1 MPGAVHLGRGAPD
14 PSNVTSRCNFFR
26 CCIVDRGE
34 VDVVDETGLTHLL
47 HRRLKAQADMF
58 AALTSH
64 PTLIGTGREDA
75 LAELLRQFMPR
86 RFEIL
91 QGTVAVVDED
101 DHPMRSTHQLDLIA
115 VDTTDF
121 PTLLR
126 SGNIAVV
133 AAQSVRAVMEV
144 KSSLRRGASF
154 VSALVQVARARQL
167 VDSDGLVFTGLFSF
181 GAPTGSGTLRDWL
194 TDVVALRDLLVT
206 QHGDPHIVEI
216 RDALLTTA
224 DGDMKVADEEELLAV
239 LANRNLPDVIAA
251 DQRAVA
257 RKDARRARLIST
269 RSFEEGMRC
278 RRS

>member
-1 MPGAVHLGRGAPD
+1 
-14 PSNVTSRCNFFR
+14 
-26 CCIVDRGE
+26 
-34 VDVVDETGLTHLL
+34 
-47 HRRLKAQADMF
+47 
-58 AALTSH
+58 
-64 PTLIGTGREDA
+64 
-75 LAELLRQFMPR
+75 
-86 RFEIL
+86 
-91 QGTVAVVDED
+91 
-101 DHPMRSTHQLDLIA
+101 MRSTHQLDLIA

-224 DGDMKVADEEELLAV
+224 DGDMKIADEEELLAV

-251 DQRAVA
+251 DQGAVA
-257 RKDARRARLIST
+257 RKDARRGAPDFYTFFRGGDEVPPIMIDHLIDQLGAATTSGIGRAFDVVRAHLAIDVSSDLYDLPLVEPTRPAPSAR
-269 RSFEEGMRC
+269 
-278 RRS
+278 